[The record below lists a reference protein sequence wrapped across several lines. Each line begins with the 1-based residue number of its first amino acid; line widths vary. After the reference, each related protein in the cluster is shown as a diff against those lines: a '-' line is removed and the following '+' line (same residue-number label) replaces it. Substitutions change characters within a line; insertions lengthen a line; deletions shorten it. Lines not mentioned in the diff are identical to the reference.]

1 MVDATSQLGMIFQ
14 TGGNLSGQNAAG
26 ITKAAAVIRQAF
38 SQPQK
43 T

>member
-1 MVDATSQLGMIFQ
+1 MIFQ
-14 TGGNLSGQNAAG
+14 TGGNLSGQNVAG